1 MNKINKTY
9 KDYLSNLLSF
19 LDAKEESSEYDVDQV
34 LTDAG
39 YNTDEVGKR
48 FQFIANQSMARSP
61 NNWRNRSQIAHESAK
76 KDYLQKNSTKKTHRS
91 RSELMDAINTL
102 MTQQNLKVA
111 IAHRN
116 FSNQTDEDLESLLN
130 QLEYMASQKP
140 NDTEE

>member
-39 YNTDEVGKR
+39 YKTDEVGKR

-61 NNWRNRSQIAHESAK
+61 NNWRNRALIAHESAK

-91 RSELMDAINTL
+91 RSELMDAINIL

-140 NDTEE
+140 NDIEE